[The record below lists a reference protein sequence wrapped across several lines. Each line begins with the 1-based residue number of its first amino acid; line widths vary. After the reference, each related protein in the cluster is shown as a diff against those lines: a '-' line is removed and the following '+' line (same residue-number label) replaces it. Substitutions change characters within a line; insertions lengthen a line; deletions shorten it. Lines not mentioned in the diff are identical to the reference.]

1 METLLPDSALK
12 KVASSSSSCDED
24 PPTSTVWS
32 HSSGMESTLT
42 GVSRPDRSRGGARR
56 WHMTCRPA
64 GTPPAAGT
72 SSSTSSFF
80 FFLLE
85 SLQEVP
91 LVRSGESSRSVSRS
105 DSSLSSSRTLNILRM
120 RRKKISTRKKRRNV
134 GGGLSVRHWPGV
146 CWRGGG
152 GSEPLCRT
160 LPGSRSEAPPAR
172 LRSARRPA
180 ERSSGSGS
188 PRTRWGRRSCWCS
201 EWFPAGSP
209 AEGRQHMLVRNGAT
223 EIPFVK
229 WSETKREHFFGC
241 VICVAKCG
249 KNFSSLCVKLFFS
262 WNLFIYFFNSGQ
274 FVFPCKTEWI
284 KALAV
289 WFGASTSC
297 SEKV

>member
-1 METLLPDSALK
+1 METLLPDRALK

-80 FFLLE
+80 FLLE

-105 DSSLSSSRTLNILRM
+105 DSSLSSSRTF
-120 RRKKISTRKKRRNV
+120 RKKRKKLSTRKKRRNV
-134 GGGLSVRHWPGV
+134 GGGLSVQHWPGV

-209 AEGRQHMLVRNGAT
+209 AEGRQHMLVMNEAT
-223 EIPFVK
+223 DED
-229 WSETKREHFFGC
+229 
-241 VICVAKCG
+241 
-249 KNFSSLCVKLFFS
+249 L
-262 WNLFIYFFNSGQ
+262 
-274 FVFPCKTEWI
+274 FVFLVHILIILSPVFMTRE
-284 KALAV
+284 LV
-289 WFGASTSC
+289 
-297 SEKV
+297 EKNV